1 MLGPSMS
8 VLGIDMGGE
17 AEYGAFSQGTVT
29 VLALVVLFSVGAGV
43 FSRRMLFPWL
53 MDLFSKTERIDGKDL
68 FAPRSLAWMIGL
80 LILWQSLDWL
90 FVNEPDVVW
99 NADLMTRVMDYSR
112 AGFIILMLFAAY
124 RLVDYLDA
132 FIVVEGDDM
141 AARRSLASVAES
153 IGRLAVVIVGFFVIA
168 GLFGVNLNGLIAG
181 LGITGLAL
189 ALAARDSVA
198 NVFGAISIIIDQ
210 PFNVGDWIVV
220 EDIEGEVIN
229 IGLRT
234 TMLRTG
240 NDTIVTIPN
249 SNITNSPV
257 ENYSKRRFRRI
268 RPTFEFEEGNDME
281 VLKEFCDSLCEQV
294 LADSRATKQEDSWVK
309 VSEVLPSRVT
319 VSCNFYCPSSGRI
332 QREFTED
339 IIIMARSRGEECG
352 LTFHEPRRRAQL

>member
-1 MLGPSMS
+1 MLGLSMS

-17 AEYGAFSQGTVT
+17 AEFGAFSQGTAT
-29 VLALVVLFSVGAGV
+29 VLALTVLLSVGAGI
-43 FSRRMLFPWL
+43 FSRRILFPWL
-53 MDLFSKTERIDGKDL
+53 MDLFSKTERFDGSDL
-68 FAPRSLAWMIGL
+68 FAPKSLAWMVGL
-80 LILWQSLDWL
+80 LVMWQSLDWL
-90 FVNEPDVVW
+90 FMNESDLVW
-99 NADLMTRVMDYSR
+99 DTDLMTRVMDYSS

-153 IGRLAVVIVGFFVIA
+153 IGRLAVVIIGFFVIA

-210 PFNVGDWIVV
+210 PFNVGDWIIV

-268 RPTFEFEEGNDME
+268 RPTFEFEEGNDMDA
-281 VLKEFCDSLCEQV
+281 LRKFCDVLCEQV
-294 LADSRATKQEDSWVK
+294 LADSRSTKQEDSWVK
-309 VSEVLPSRVT
+309 VTQVLPSKVT
-319 VSCNFYCPSSGRI
+319 VSCNFYCPSSAKI

-339 IIIMARSRGEECG
+339 IIIMARSRGEELG
-352 LTFHEPRRRAQL
+352 LGFHEPRRRAQM